1 MNVSLIVV
9 VALAFPLL
17 WISVFTD
24 RESYVNAMKLKQLI
38 GEILQSIA
46 EWENGPL
53 GVIKMQAFRTYAL
66 NLQNRLGLIRGY
78 VLLRFVTRLPG
89 KRNIH
94 AACAILPQFYDC
106 IWFGEPGSRVRAELL
121 ADQIK
126 KLLK

>member
-106 IWFGEPGSRVRAELL
+106 IWFGEPGSRARAELL